1 MKVYNLEQW
10 ELWRPTTPY
19 VFIVLVRLFKC
30 LNLLEELLL
39 ATWSVARV

>member
-10 ELWRPTTPY
+10 ELWPTTTPY
-19 VFIVLVRLFKC
+19 VLNNSIGLFEC

-39 ATWSVARV
+39 ATWSITRV